1 MSLFSGKVK
10 AWLWGRGKPN
20 FVQLLASPGPADS
33 LGLPVPLSF
42 GLAPALTAFGL
53 CSVSAPHQPLPDLL
67 M

>member
-33 LGLPVPLSF
+33 LGLPVPLSSALLLPSPP
-42 GLAPALTAFGL
+42 LASAQCRPLISPSLT
-53 CSVSAPHQPLPDLL
+53 S
-67 M
+67 